1 MKLMAIESSGMTASA
16 AILEDEKIVAEYS
29 VNNKQTHSQTLVPM
43 LEEIREMA
51 GLQLEELDY
60 IAVSGGPGSFTGL
73 RIGSATAKG
82 IAMVLDIPIVSVPTL
97 EGLAM
102 LAYPA
107 DGVVAALMDARNA
120 QVFAGLYRF
129 EDGRLQV
136 VKDQAPMKVEEL
148 AQAVNELGETVT
160 LTGDGAAVYRQQ
172 LEEMLQVPFR
182 FMPPHL
188 CAQRAGA
195 VAVRALDYIR
205 EGKVESA
212 AEHAPVYLRVSQA
225 ERVRAEK
232 EKQNAQ
238 PQ

>member
-107 DGVVAALMDARNA
+107 DGVVAALMDASDR
-120 QVFAGLYRF
+120 
-129 EDGRLQV
+129 
-136 VKDQAPMKVEEL
+136 
-148 AQAVNELGETVT
+148 
-160 LTGDGAAVYRQQ
+160 
-172 LEEMLQVPFR
+172 
-182 FMPPHL
+182 
-188 CAQRAGA
+188 
-195 VAVRALDYIR
+195 
-205 EGKVESA
+205 
-212 AEHAPVYLRVSQA
+212 
-225 ERVRAEK
+225 
-232 EKQNAQ
+232 
-238 PQ
+238 